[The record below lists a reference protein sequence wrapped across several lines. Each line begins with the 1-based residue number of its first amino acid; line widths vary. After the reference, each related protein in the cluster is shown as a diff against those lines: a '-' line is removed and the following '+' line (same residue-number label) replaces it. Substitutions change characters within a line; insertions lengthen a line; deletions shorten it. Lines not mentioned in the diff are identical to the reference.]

1 MSRSA
6 WFVQILL
13 VSSCAL
19 AADEP
24 GPRATPYQDRRDT
37 PHYEYEIDYPAIDP
51 KENALRTA
59 LRDLAEGAKH
69 DFVAT
74 APKDGDED
82 EHKYT
87 LSMTFEEIARTADLV
102 AVDLEGA
109 EYTGGVH
116 GNPYS
121 RVLLYDRRGDRMIGL
136 ADLFD
141 DPDAALDALST
152 AAITQLREDFA
163 QEIAQSRSEMQTSGR
178 TGVPFDR
185 DEWIQRGAAP
195 SKENFHSV
203 APVLDGPRIGSLSI
217 RFDPYQVA
225 PYSDGMPTVEIPV
238 AVVRQWLKSE
248 YAPDFD

>member
-6 WFVQILL
+6 WFIPILL
-13 VSSCAL
+13 VSSVAF

-51 KENALRTA
+51 KEKALRVA
-59 LRDLAEGAKH
+59 LRDLAERAKH

-74 APKDGDED
+74 APKDDDED

-87 LSMTFEEIARTADLV
+87 MSMTFEEIARNPHLAIVELQ
-102 AVDLEGA
+102 GA

-121 RVLLYDRRGDRMIGL
+121 RVLLYDRRGDRMIEL

-141 DPDAALDALST
+141 DPDAACAALSA
-152 AAITQLREDFA
+152 AAIKQLREDFA

-185 DEWIQRGAAP
+185 DEWIARGAAP
-195 SKENFHSV
+195 STENFHSV
-203 APVLDGPRIGSLSI
+203 APVLQGARFGSLSI

-225 PYSDGMPTVEIPV
+225 PYSDGMPTVEVPV
-238 AVVRQWLKSE
+238 ALVRKWLKPE
-248 YAPDFD
+248 FAADFD